1 MLSSNDS
8 TSGTGD
14 SSSEIAIASLGV
26 SVVATLADLAGL
38 GFAFRQ
44 DGTSRAQLQLATALA
59 IRDLIAAHGVDGT
72 RVLISSG
79 VRTTVQEAPVV
90 AELIAE
96 E

>member
-1 MLSSNDS
+1 MPILQRSLLPPL
-8 TSGTGD
+8 
-14 SSSEIAIASLGV
+14 ASAF
-26 SVVATLADLAGL
+26 VVATLANLAGL

-59 IRDLIAAHGVDGT
+59 IKDLIAAHGVDGT

-90 AELIAE
+90 AELTAE